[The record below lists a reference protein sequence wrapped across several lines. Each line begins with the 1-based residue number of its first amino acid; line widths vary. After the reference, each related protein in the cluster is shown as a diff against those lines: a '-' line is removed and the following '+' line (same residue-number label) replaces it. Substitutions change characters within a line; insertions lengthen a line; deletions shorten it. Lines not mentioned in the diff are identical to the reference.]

1 MHQNYFKTFMK
12 MKKVILGCSVLAA
25 TALFITGCNKDKTV
39 AEPVQDTEFQSTKDV
54 IYANTIA
61 ADIEQIA
68 AYMGEGQL
76 LTKYLQPAPGSSG
89 SIPPPVTSGN
99 SITVVFSNSVTC
111 RDGKKRDGSITVVY
125 ASSPVSYSAN
135 AMRDP
140 GYVATVYLNNF
151 WQDGWTVSV
160 VDPFIIQNVTVL
172 NYAPGTDKLKWTFKG
187 KLAINNVA
195 DASKNMTWE
204 GNMTKL
210 LANSTNS
217 NVLATSKL
225 LPIAWSSTIVANNA
239 KIEYGGSSKGITANG
254 TAYTFSITEE
264 TPLVRDY
271 NCSPD
276 KVLGVNTT
284 TTNPPVVTPVY
295 SEWHPFVSGVASFTT
310 GSLAPRLVDFGVAGD
325 CDNAV
330 KITIKGVETP
340 VDLMK

>member
-1 MHQNYFKTFMK
+1 MK

-25 TALFITGCNKDKTV
+25 TAILLTSCNKDKTV

-54 IYANTIA
+54 IYANTVA
-61 ADIEQIA
+61 SDIEQIV

-99 SITVVFSNSVTC
+99 SITVVFQGSVTC
-111 RDGKKRDGSITVVY
+111 RDGKKRDGSITLVY
-125 ASSPVSYSAN
+125 TSSPASYSAN
-135 AMRDP
+135 ATRDP

-151 WQDGWTVSV
+151 WQDGWSVAV
-160 VDPFIIQNVTVL
+160 VDQFVVKNVTAF
-172 NYAPGTDKLKWTFKG
+172 NYAPASDKLKWTIKG

-204 GNMTKL
+204 GDMTKT
-210 LANSTNS
+210 LANTNNS
-217 NVLATSKL
+217 AVFAPTKL
-225 LPIAWSSTIVANNA
+225 LPIAWSSTTIVNNA
-239 KIEYGGSSKGITANG
+239 KLEYGGSSKGITANG

-264 TPLVRDY
+264 SPLVRDY

-276 KVLGVNTT
+276 KVLGVTT
-284 TTNPPVVTPVY
+284 TTANPPVVTPVY
-295 SEWHPFVSGVASFTT
+295 SEWHPFISGVASFTT